1 MSDRE
6 RSQMNREQGRRPA
19 EQISVDEVRRS
30 AKARGEESQ
39 EPSILKRLLLQWT
52 LIRKPDFGD
61 DEEVAWGK
69 NKGQKL
75 RLLDR
80 PHMDFGLLICVLLL
94 IALGSIMVISSGES
108 ISLWESSSIFLFV
121 KKQAKALIMGL
132 VAGVGCYLFGYKR
145 AYKFATPIMILA
157 LLSCLLVFVPGIG
170 ITRNG
175 ASRWI
180 ALAGIEIQPSEIL
193 KFATIIFVS
202 ANLHKDTEI
211 FCDPNSTKNK
221 RTSVFLSY
229 LVLIFMIAGI
239 LLIQPHASATIIIL
253 GCIIGILF
261 IAGLKMKTVLVIVG
275 GGLLTLIPVITLSTY
290 RLKRVLALLDPNA
303 VAESSHQ
310 STQALYAFGSGGFL
324 GKGLGNSIQKF
335 SYLPEPTNDFILPII
350 GEELGFVG
358 VMLVFVLFGYL
369 IVRGVTISAY
379 SKDNFSGFMAFG
391 ITLLIGLQFLFNVGV
406 VTSLIPNTGIT
417 LPFISYGGSSMA
429 IMCGMMGFLLRISK
443 DALYD
448 KL

>member
-6 RSQMNREQGRRPA
+6 RSQMNREARRPA
-19 EQISVDEVRRS
+19 EQISVDDVRRES
-30 AKARGEESQ
+30 KARGQESV
-39 EPSILKRLLLQWT
+39 EPSVLKRFLTHWT
-52 LIRKPDFGD
+52 IIRKPDFGD
-61 DEEVAWGK
+61 EGEVKWGK

-80 PHMDFGLLICVLLL
+80 PHMDFGLLICVILL
-94 IALGSIMVISSGES
+94 IAYGSIMVISSGES

-121 KKQAKALIMGL
+121 KKQLKAIIMGL

-145 AYKFATPIMILA
+145 AYKCATPIMIFA
-157 LLSCLLVFVPGIG
+157 ILSCLAVFLPGIG

-180 ALAGIEIQPSEIL
+180 GFGGFEIQPSEIL
-193 KFATIIFVS
+193 KFATIVFVS
-202 ANLHKDTEI
+202 ANLHKDAEI
-211 FCDPNSTKNK
+211 LCDKKIPTRK
-221 RTSVFLSY
+221 VLLVLLSY
-229 LVLIFMIAGI
+229 LVLMAAIAGV
-239 LLIQPHASATIIIL
+239 LLVQPHTSATIIIMCCIL
-253 GCIIGILF
+253 GLLFVGGMRLKILFTIGI
-261 IAGLKMKTVLVIVG
+261 
-275 GGLLTLIPVITLSTY
+275 GGLLALVPIITLSSY
-290 RLKRVLALLDPNA
+290 RMKRIMALLDPNA

-310 STQALYAFGSGGFL
+310 STQALYAFGSGGLL
-324 GKGLGNSIQKF
+324 GKGLGNSVQKF

-350 GEELGFVG
+350 GEELGFAG
-358 VMLVFVLFGYL
+358 VMLVFILFGYL
-369 IVRGVTISAY
+369 IIRGVTIAAY
-379 SKDNFSGFMAFG
+379 AKDNFSGFMAFG

-429 IMCGMMGFLLRISK
+429 IMCGMMGFLLSISK